1 MAWLAVEKGGAE
13 LIFSSK
19 PERIR
24 YSWLGKLIG
33 TYDDNSGIHELGVYL
48 PKGTIEKLTGK
59 CLTWSDEPVELI

>member
-48 PKGTIEKLTGK
+48 PKGSIEKLIGK
-59 CLTWSDEPVELI
+59 TLTWKDGSIEIV